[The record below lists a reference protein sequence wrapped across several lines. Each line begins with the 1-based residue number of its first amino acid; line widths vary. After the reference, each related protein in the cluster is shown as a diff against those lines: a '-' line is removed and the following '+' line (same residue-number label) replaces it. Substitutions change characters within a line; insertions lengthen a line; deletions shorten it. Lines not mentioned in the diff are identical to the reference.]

1 MTHACTVLRDRLVAG
16 ASEGAG
22 VRAGLVFGFP
32 ARATWT
38 VGVVC
43 AVCAACD
50 GPLDQRLAIVDQPR
64 VLAVIAEPAEARPG
78 AQVSYTAVIASPDG
92 PVTAAP
98 RWAFCVA
105 PKPPTEDNAVSDGC
119 LDDAHLVAL
128 GTQPAVTA
136 ALPSDGCLN
145 FGPETPPGNFRPR
158 DADATGGYYQPI
170 RIDAGGLLAFG
181 LSRITCKLATAP
193 SAIAHDYDLSYVANQ
208 SPMLDPPVLPSV
220 AAQTDVTLT
229 ASWPAEAAETY
240 LYYDPLSQALVTRRE
255 AMRLSWFATGG
266 TLAVDASAVD
276 ETDSATSVST
286 TWHTPA
292 AGTAYVWLV
301 LRDSRGGI
309 ASQAHRVEVA
319 P

>member
-1 MTHACTVLRDRLVAG
+1 MTRT
-16 ASEGAG
+16 S
-22 VRAGLVFGFP
+22 P
-32 ARATWT
+32 ARATWLA
-38 VGVVC
+38 GVVC

-50 GPLDQRLAIVDQPR
+50 SRLDQRLAILDQPR
-64 VLAVIAEPAEARPG
+64 VLAVIADPAEARPG
-78 AQVSYTAVIASPDG
+78 TMVSYTAVVASPDG
-92 PVTAAP
+92 PVAAAP

-136 ALPSDGCLN
+136 ALPADGCLN

-170 RIDAGGLLAFG
+170 RIDVDDLRAFG

-193 SAIAHDYDLSYVANQ
+193 SAVAHAYDLSYVANH
-208 SPMLDPPVLPSV
+208 SPTLDPLVLPGV
-220 AAQTDVTLT
+220 TAHTDVTLT

-240 LYYDPLSQALVTRRE
+240 LSYEQISQTLVSRRE

-266 TLAVDASAVD
+266 TLAVDASAVAEAD
-276 ETDSATSVST
+276 PATHVST

-292 AGTAYVWLV
+292 AGTAYLWLV

-309 ASQAHRVEVA
+309 ATQTLRVTVE